1 MNNSEQRLQHA
12 INELPKEVQPTR
24 DLWQGI
30 ELGIER
36 RQLQASQ
43 DDSQANT
50 ARQKS
55 PYLALAASFAFVA
68 MLGLLVKQ
76 QWQTS
81 QPELVAGQSNAAEL
95 AQLLSNQH
103 QLQRDELLVSYQDQP
118 AATENWQQ
126 QLQELDDAAAA
137 IKAALQQD
145 PNNTALLKMLH
156 NVYQQQIGLIERV
169 YSPAWR
175 QI

>member
-1 MNNSEQRLQHA
+1 MNNSEQSLQQA
-12 INELPKEVQPTR
+12 IGQLPKEMQPER

-36 RQLQASQ
+36 RQQAIQ
-43 DDSQANT
+43 DDAQTNNKAKT
-50 ARQKS
+50 P

-68 MLGLLVKQ
+68 MLGFLVNK
-76 QWQTS
+76 QWQVAPT
-81 QPELVAGQSNAAEL
+81 ELTPGLSNAAEL

-103 QLQRDELLVSYQDQP
+103 ETQRDELLVSYQNQP

-137 IKAALQQD
+137 IKVALAQD
-145 PNNTALLKMLH
+145 PNNTALLKMLQ

-169 YSPAWR
+169 HSPAWR